1 MKLWRIESLRG
12 LLVLYVTIGHLTHSP
27 FLLLRLGQEAV
38 VTFFLISGFVIEASF
53 IRAPFK
59 SFLTYITARAARIY
73 PPLILL
79 FFIVYLIHSHTSGP
93 IPTLSQVVGN
103 MLMLQDSV
111 SLKPD
116 VITAPLFSG
125 PIWSLHYE
133 WWFYISYYPAS
144 LFLPKAYQRH
154 FLGILGLIAAL
165 TYAIQPTFLARIAI
179 YLQIFWLGVEMA
191 RGVFSRK
198 KVLVA
203 DIAPT
208 TIYIITSS
216 LLMSLAVRL
225 ENFPLE
231 SLTLGKHPILEIRH
245 LLSAVIL
252 AFLSILWQYWKWPLF
267 KHIRPL
273 STLAPISYSLYIA
286 HEPLWANATYLVSW
300 APIDNIIYF
309 LTLMLF
315 CWFCDLH
322 LYHYIKNNILINRRD
337 SCTISR

>member
-144 LFLPKAYQRH
+144 LFFTQGIPTTFPRNIRINSSTNVRH
-154 FLGILGLIAAL
+154 TAHVFSKNSNIL
-165 TYAIQPTFLARIAI
+165 TDFLARRRNGTGLFFQKKGPSSRHCANYDIHHYFIAI
-179 YLQIFWLGVEMA
+179 NV
-191 RGVFSRK
+191 
-198 KVLVA
+198 
-203 DIAPT
+203 P
-208 TIYIITSS
+208 
-216 LLMSLAVRL
+216 
-225 ENFPLE
+225 
-231 SLTLGKHPILEIRH
+231 
-245 LLSAVIL
+245 
-252 AFLSILWQYWKWPLF
+252 
-267 KHIRPL
+267 
-273 STLAPISYSLYIA
+273 
-286 HEPLWANATYLVSW
+286 
-300 APIDNIIYF
+300 
-309 LTLMLF
+309 
-315 CWFCDLH
+315 
-322 LYHYIKNNILINRRD
+322 RR
-337 SCTISR
+337 TP